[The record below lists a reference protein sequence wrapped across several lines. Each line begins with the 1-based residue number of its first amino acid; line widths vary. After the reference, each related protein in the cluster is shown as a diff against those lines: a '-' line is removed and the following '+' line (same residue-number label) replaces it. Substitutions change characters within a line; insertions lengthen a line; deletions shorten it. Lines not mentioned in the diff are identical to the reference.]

1 MNYQKKQRRVFST
14 ADLARKVGDVT
25 HAASEAPVTITHHNK
40 ARYVL
45 MSISEFER
53 LNPQRAYAVGE
64 IPDEILDWMLPA
76 LEEIA
81 SGNFNYDD

>member
-1 MNYQKKQRRVFST
+1 MNYQRRHGRVFST

-45 MSISEFER
+45 MSIEEFER
-53 LNPQRAYAVGE
+53 INPQRAYAVGE

-76 LEEIA
+76 LENIA